1 MTSHASAPPGAP
13 APAPAPDRTTA
24 PVPRPRRTP
33 ARAASAF
40 LTTHPRTRL
49 ALLLSAPLFWLGI
62 VYIVALVLLLVTA
75 FWTVDSFTGEI
86 SQEWTLD
93 NIITVLTGSLYQTVT
108 LRTLGVA
115 LLVTLID
122 VLLALPIAFFM
133 AKVATPRMQRILVI
147 AVLTPL
153 WASYLVKAYAWR
165 SVLSQDGILEWL
177 ARAVRRQHARLR
189 PAGDDHHAVVPLAAL
204 RDPAD
209 LRRTRARARLAARG
223 ILRPRRPHLADPA
236 TASCFPLVLPAIIA
250 GTIFSFSLSLGDY
263 ITVNI
268 VGGANQMLGNLVY
281 TNVGAANNLP
291 LASAIALIPIVI
303 IFGYLFARAPHRRP
317 RQPLGAT
324 DATLPTRPHRCSA
337 SSRASSSWSSTCRC
351 SSCWSTRS
359 PPRRR

>member
-1 MTSHASAPPGAP
+1 MTTHAPAPPGAP
-13 APAPAPDRTTA
+13 VPAPDRTHS
-24 PVPRPRRTP
+24 PVPRPRSTP
-33 ARAASAF
+33 ARAASVF
-40 LTTHPRTRL
+40 LSTHPRTRL
-49 ALLLSAPLFWLGI
+49 ALLLSAPLFWLGV

-122 VLLALPIAFFM
+122 VALALPIAFFM

-177 ARAVRRQHARLR
+177 
-189 PAGDDHHAVVPLAAL
+189 LAPFGGSTPGYGL
-204 RDPAD
+204 
-209 LRRTRARARLAARG
+209 
-223 ILRPRRPHLADPA
+223 PA
-236 TASCFPLVLPAIIA
+236 TIITLSYLWLPYVILPIYAGLERVPDSLLEASSDLGGRTWPTLRLVVFPLVLPAIIA
-250 GTIFSFSLSLGDY
+250 GTIFSFALSLGDY

-303 IFGYLFARAPHRRP
+303 IFGYLFLVRRT
-317 RQPLGAT
+317 GAL
-324 DATLPTRPHRCSA
+324 DNL
-337 SSRASSSWSSTCRC
+337 
-351 SSCWSTRS
+351 
-359 PPRRR
+359 

>member
-33 ARAASAF
+33 ARTASAF

-122 VLLALPIAFFM
+122 VVLALPIAFFM

-177 ARAVRRQHARLR
+177 
-189 PAGDDHHAVVPLAAL
+189 LAPFGGSTPGYGL
-204 RDPAD
+204 
-209 LRRTRARARLAARG
+209 
-223 ILRPRRPHLADPA
+223 PA
-236 TASCFPLVLPAIIA
+236 TIITLSYLWLPYVILPIYAGLERVPDSLLEASSDLGGRTWPTLRLVVFPLVLPAIIA

-303 IFGYLFARAPHRRP
+303 IFGYLFLVRRT
-317 RQPLGAT
+317 GAL
-324 DATLPTRPHRCSA
+324 DNL
-337 SSRASSSWSSTCRC
+337 
-351 SSCWSTRS
+351 
-359 PPRRR
+359 